1 MCLEATCGEK
11 DLGTRLENRAV
22 PHAWTFAPQLR
33 LRQELGSR
41 ACNPRRGEEY
51 VKEDVL
57 AAFDKTVDWEKYAYR
72 LKMAAQK
79 MQRGT
84 RGAAAAAARADD
96 DDDWEESSVEDSY
109 VVENAAEVQRTIPR
123 SSLRHRVLVGQF
135 HVGVKGDKRHDR

>member
-1 MCLEATCGEK
+1 M
-11 DLGTRLENRAV
+11 DDD
-22 PHAWTFAPQLR
+22 
-33 LRQELGSR
+33 
-41 ACNPRRGEEY
+41 GEEY

-123 SSLRHRVLVGQF
+123 SSLRHRVLVEQF
-135 HVGVKGDKRHDR
+135 NVGVKGDKRHDR

>member
-1 MCLEATCGEK
+1 M
-11 DLGTRLENRAV
+11 DDD
-22 PHAWTFAPQLR
+22 
-33 LRQELGSR
+33 
-41 ACNPRRGEEY
+41 GEEY

-84 RGAAAAAARADD
+84 RGAAAAVARADN

-123 SSLRHRVLVGQF
+123 SSLRHRVLVEQF
-135 HVGVKGDKRHDR
+135 NVGVKGDKRHDR